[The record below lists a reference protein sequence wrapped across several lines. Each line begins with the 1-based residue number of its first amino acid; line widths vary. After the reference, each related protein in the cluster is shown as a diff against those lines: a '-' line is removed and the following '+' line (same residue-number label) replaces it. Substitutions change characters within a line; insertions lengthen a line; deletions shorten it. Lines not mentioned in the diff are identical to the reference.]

1 MLRGTAERLNSQ
13 TKRRHI
19 KERLLAGMQ
28 RVFHEKN
35 CTLLFAG
42 YILLLSLGVCFKKN
56 ILNYIV
62 PDSIIAAPARF
73 LYGVVFLCF
82 AALSVPGLLV
92 LIGTPFGARYISDRL
107 HRAGVV
113 NKIDEPPL
121 LTKRYRDGNNPS
133 ITVYE
138 FMTAGI
144 SRYELEKLQPQI
156 ESALDC
162 FVVKI
167 ADGPSRNRVLLY
179 TVSSGSAIPETL
191 LWDKTV
197 KKDSVLIFGRTI
209 AGTDVTFDIE
219 KIPHILLGG
228 STGSGK
234 TVLLRLLLHQCIAK
248 GYEVH
253 IADFKGGIDYSG
265 EWHQT
270 CKLVTTTTELLPD
283 LRNMVA
289 EMDRRKTLF
298 LAAGAANIS
307 QYNTMTGEKLPHIIF
322 AVDELA
328 ELLDKTGA
336 SKEQKAEIDEI
347 ISLLSSIARLG
358 RAFGINLIL
367 ATQRPDANILPGQI
381 KNNLDI
387 RACGRADKVLSQIIL
402 DNSDAADRI
411 PKDSHYFLLQDG
423 TLFQPYVWND

>member
-1 MLRGTAERLNSQ
+1 MLRTNAVRLDKQ
-13 TKRRHI
+13 TRRHRAYVRLKAGLYAI
-19 KERLLAGMQ
+19 SHNGRAATLFGSYVLLITILFLRRHDLLA
-28 RVFHEKN
+28 K
-35 CTLLFAG
+35 L
-42 YILLLSLGVCFKKN
+42 
-56 ILNYIV
+56 V
-62 PDSIIAAPARF
+62 PDSFMAAFTRD
-73 LYGVVFLCF
+73 LYGVTFDIF
-82 AALSVPGLLV
+82 AVLSVPLL
-92 LIGTPFGARYISDRL
+92 LALLGKPFGGDRTSDKL

-113 NKIDEPPL
+113 NAIDEPPIL
-121 LTKRYRDGNNPS
+121 LKRYRDADNEN
-133 ITVYE
+133 ITVYD
-138 FMTAGI
+138 FMTSGI
-144 SRYELEKLQPQI
+144 DRTELEELQPKI

-162 FVVKI
+162 YVIRI

-179 TVSSGSAIPETL
+179 TVPSGSAIPDTL

-197 KKDSVLIFGRTI
+197 KKDSVLVFGRTI
-209 AGTDVTFDIE
+209 AGMDVTYDLE
-219 KIPHILLGG
+219 QIPHILLGG

-234 TVLLRLLLHQCIAK
+234 TVLLRLLLKQCVAK

-270 CKLVTTTTELLPD
+270 CKLITTTAELLPD
-283 LRNMVA
+283 LRSMVE
-289 EMDRRKTLF
+289 EMDRRKELF
-298 LAAGAANIS
+298 LAAGAPNIS
-307 QYNTMTGEKLPHIIF
+307 QYNTMTGEKLPHVIF

-336 SKEQKAEIDEI
+336 GKEQKAEIEEI
-347 ISLLSSIARLG
+347 VSLLSSIARLG

-402 DNSDAADRI
+402 DSADAADRI